1 MPGGTITVTVDSYEQ
16 LGPVAQRV
24 LCWALTDR
32 HKIRID
38 TQGARPAIVIPEEV
52 IAGKGALLTRRAGTD
67 LVSGY
72 VASSHVVVNGQGPQA
87 SALNVNTC
95 LPAFTAQPIITSIT
109 QNQGGVPRQ
118 VRVAYANVAAAGT
131 VNISWG
137 DGTANTNDTAESG
150 TSDHVYANYGT
161 YKITITDASDA
172 TAFTENWITVT
183 P

>member
-1 MPGGTITVTVDSYEQ
+1 MPGGTITITVDGYEQ
-16 LGPVAQRV
+16 LAPLAQRV

-32 HKIRID
+32 AKIRID

-52 IAGKGALLTRRAGTD
+52 IAGKGALITRRGGTD

-72 VASSHVVVNGQGPQA
+72 VASSNVVVNGQGPQA
-87 SALNVNTC
+87 SGLNVNTC
-95 LPAFTAQPIITSIT
+95 LPAVTNQPVITGIT

-131 VNISWG
+131 VNIKWG
-137 DGTANTNDTAESG
+137 DGTADTLGAAESG
-150 TSDHVYANYGT
+150 NADHTYANYGT
-161 YKITITDASDA
+161 YKVTITDASSA
-172 TAFTENWITVT
+172 TDFTENWITVT

>member
-1 MPGGTITVTVDSYEQ
+1 MPGGTITVTADTYEQ
-16 LGPVAQRV
+16 LGPLTQRI

-32 HKIRID
+32 HKIRLD
-38 TQGARPAIVIPEEV
+38 TQGRLPAVVIPEEV
-52 IAGKGALLTRRAGTD
+52 IAGKGALITRRAGTD

-72 VASSHVVVNGQGPQA
+72 VASSHVVVAGQGPQA
-87 SALNVNTC
+87 SGLNVNTC
-95 LPAFTAQPIITSIT
+95 LPAVTNQPIITAIT

-118 VRVAYANVAAAGT
+118 VRVAYANVAAAGV
-131 VNISWG
+131 VNINWG
-137 DGTANTNDTAESG
+137 DGQVTNGAAESG

-183 P
+183 T